1 MSGGAIIAVIVIVVI
16 VAAAAVA
23 AAVYSIR
30 QRELRRRFGPEYDR
44 LVAEYQSRRKAAAE
58 LTRRERR
65 VRDLDITELD
75 PAARA
80 RYMQEWAAVQELFVD
95 TPQRAV
101 AEAQRLVMTVMNE
114 RGYPTDQPDQI
125 LADLSVDHASV
136 LDHYRVAS
144 AISERA
150 AAGTASTED
159 LRQAL
164 INYRT
169 LFGELLGE
177 PIEPAATAGPGE
189 AERRAGQAR
198 EAGVSEP
205 ETGFPVPP
213 EETAPVT
220 AEDTVIP
227 ATADDTVVPATADDT
242 DGTPAA
248 DTAPDVV
255 TDTDDVTDTGDAP
268 PAAAVP
274 AAREETTPAEAEETT
289 AGEDE
294 ARQNGAA
301 RQRTRTARE

>member
-16 VAAAAVA
+16 VAAAVGA

-44 LVAEYQSRRKAAAE
+44 LVAEYQSKRKAAAE

-65 VRDLDITELD
+65 VRDLEIRELD
-75 PAARA
+75 PAARD

-144 AISERA
+144 AVSERA

-177 PIEPAATAGPGE
+177 PMEPAATAGEGE
-189 AERRAGQAR
+189 AERSGAEVG
-198 EAGVSEP
+198 EANVSEP

-213 EETAPVT
+213 EETSPVT
-220 AEDTVIP
+220 R
-227 ATADDTVVPATADDT
+227 DDTVVPATLDDT
-242 DGTPAA
+242 VVPGPVDDADGTPAA

-255 TDTDDVTDTGDAP
+255 ADTDDTPSTDAVP
-268 PAAAVP
+268 PAPEAATP
-274 AAREETTPAEAEETT
+274 PAEAEETT
-289 AGEDE
+289 AAEDE
-294 ARQNGAA
+294 GRQNGVA
-301 RQRTRTARE
+301 RQGARTVRE

>member
-16 VAAAAVA
+16 VAAAAIA

-44 LVAEYQSRRKAAAE
+44 LVTEYQSKRKAAAE

-65 VRDLDITELD
+65 VRDLEITELD
-75 PAARA
+75 PAARD

-150 AAGTASTED
+150 ASGTASTED

-177 PIEPAATAGPGE
+177 PMEPAAAAGEGE
-189 AERRAGQAR
+189 AERSGTEAR
-198 EAGVSEP
+198 EASASEP

-213 EETAPVT
+213 EETSPV
-220 AEDTVIP
+220 AR
-227 ATADDTVVPATADDT
+227 DDTVVPATLDDT
-242 DGTPAA
+242 VVPGSVDDADGAPAA
-248 DTAPDVV
+248 GTAPDVAA
-255 TDTDDVTDTGDAP
+255 DTDDAPSTD
-268 PAAAVP
+268 AVP
-274 AAREETTPAEAEETT
+274 AAPEAATPPAEAEETT
-289 AGEDE
+289 AAEDE
-294 ARQNGAA
+294 ARPNGVA
-301 RQRTRTARE
+301 RQGARTVRE